1 MASGAHRSQLG
12 NAGPQEEEEEEEE
25 EEKTSRGCT
34 HNEMAMI

>member
-25 EEKTSRGCT
+25 EKTSRGCT